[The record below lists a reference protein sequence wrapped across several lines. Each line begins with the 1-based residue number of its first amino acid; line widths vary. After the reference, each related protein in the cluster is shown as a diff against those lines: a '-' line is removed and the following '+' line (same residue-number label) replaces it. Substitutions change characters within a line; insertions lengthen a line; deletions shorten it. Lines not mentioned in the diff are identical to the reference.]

1 MGKCIFK
8 RGTKEVQGDYRPVS
22 LTSVSGKIMG
32 QILLKALL
40 RHMENK
46 DQVISGNQHAFT
58 KGSLCL
64 ANLVASYDRVT
75 VSVDKGRATDII
87 YMHFYKVS
95 DTVPHNILVAKLEK
109 NGFGGWTTP

>member
-75 VSVDKGRATDII
+75 VSVDKGKATDII
-87 YMHFYKVS
+87 YLDLCKVF
-95 DTVPHNILVAKLEK
+95 DMVPHDILVAKLEK
-109 NGFGGWTTP
+109 RWM